1 MRERYLELMA
11 GLVRA
16 RIALGKGPHQDLFS
30 FVVDAKDP
38 GTGKGFSENE
48 LWAESRFLLIAA
60 LFFYLFRNKACY
72 GKLVAEIR
80 KTFDSVSEIQTGPR
94 LAQWHYLRACTDE
107 SMRMSP
113 PISSTLWRTISAAD
127 GVWIDGNY
135 ISKGVDIGV
144 SPYASHHIGEIFP
157 DSYKLKPDRWIESP
171 ENSSEA
177 VEKARA
183 AVGPFSIGT
192 RACAGRTMAY
202 TEISNTITRTL

>member
-30 FVVDAKDP
+30 SVVDAKDP
-38 GTGKGFSENE
+38 GTGKEFSENE
-48 LWAESRFLLIAA
+48 LWAESRFLLIA
-60 LFFYLFRNKACY
+60 
-72 GKLVAEIR
+72 AEIR

-144 SPYASHHIGEIFP
+144 SPYASHYIGKIFP

-202 TEISNTITRTL
+202 TEISNTIARTL